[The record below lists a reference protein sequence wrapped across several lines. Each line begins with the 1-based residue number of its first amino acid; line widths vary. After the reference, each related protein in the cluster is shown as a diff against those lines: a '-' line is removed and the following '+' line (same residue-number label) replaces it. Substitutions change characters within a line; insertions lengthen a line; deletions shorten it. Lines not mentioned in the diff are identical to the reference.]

1 MMDFQQYELL
11 LDLAETQN
19 ITNTAKRL
27 GYTQPGASHILK
39 KIENELGFSV
49 IFREKYGVTLTPAAE
64 LLLPQIRKI
73 MVEQEQLYQTISAI
87 NGLEYG
93 KVTIGTYSSVAVH
106 LLPEILRQFK
116 EVHPS
121 LEIDIR
127 EGGADNIL
135 DWMDKNIIDFAF
147 ISRPYAKELEFLSYG
162 KDPLLAILPG
172 DFYLENQEYFR
183 IEDFEGMPFI
193 LSADGND
200 FDIHNAL
207 ECSGVLPDYSY
218 SVLDDHTIMSMVEH
232 NLGVSMVTQLIA
244 TDSHYNVKLLPIA
257 PAYCRDMGIAMA
269 DYDKLSKAARTFVD
283 FAIQRLPSL
292 WKKIVSEQGEK

>member
-1 MMDFQQYELL
+1 MDFQQYRLL
-11 LDLAETQN
+11 LDLAQTRN

-39 KIENELGFSV
+39 KIESELGFSV
-49 IFREKYGVTLTPAAE
+49 IYREKYGVTLTPAAE

-73 MVEQEQLYQTISAI
+73 MAEQEKFLQQVSAI

-93 KVTIGTYSSVAVH
+93 KVRIGAYSSVAVH

-116 EVHPS
+116 ELHPS

-135 DWMDKNIIDFAF
+135 EWMDKNLIDCAF
-147 ISRPYAKELEFLSYG
+147 ISRPYAKNIDFLSYG
-162 KDPLLAILPG
+162 KDPLIAILPG
-172 DFYLENQEYFR
+172 SYDWEEGKSFR
-183 IEDFEGMPFI
+183 IEGFEGLPFI

-207 ECSGVLPDYSY
+207 ECSGVDPNYIY
-218 SVLDDHTIMSMVEH
+218 SVLDDQTIMSMVEH
-232 NLGVSMVTQLIA
+232 KLGVSIVTRLIA
-244 TDSHYNVKLLPIA
+244 YKNRYDIKMLPIE
-257 PAYCRDMGIAMA
+257 PEYYREMGIAMA
-269 DYDKLSKAARTFVD
+269 DYDRLSKASRTFVD
-283 FAIQRLPSL
+283 FSIQLLPDL
-292 WKKIVSEQGEK
+292 WKQFT

>member
-1 MMDFQQYELL
+1 MDFQQYVLL
-11 LDLAETQN
+11 LDLAETKN

-39 KIENELGFSV
+39 KIENELGFAV
-49 IFREKYGVTLTPAAE
+49 IFREKYGITLTPAAE

-73 MVEQEQLYQTISAI
+73 MAEQERLQQTIYAI

-93 KVTIGTYSSVAVH
+93 TVTIGAYSSVAAH

-116 EVHPS
+116 EVHPR

-127 EGGADNIL
+127 EGGADSIL
-135 DWMDKNIIDFAF
+135 DWMDKNIIDCAF

-172 DFYLENQEYFR
+172 DFYLEDSRRFR
-183 IEDFEGMPFI
+183 MKDFEGMPFI

-232 NLGVSMVTQLIA
+232 KLGVSIVTKLIA
-244 TDSHYNVKLLPIA
+244 TGTPYDVKLVPVE
-257 PAYCRDMGIAMA
+257 PSYYRDMGIAMGS
-269 DYDKLSKAARTFVD
+269 YDKLTKAARTFVD
-283 FAIQRLPSL
+283 FSIQRLPGMWAHL
-292 WKKIVSEQGEK
+292 MEQ

>member
-73 MVEQEQLYQTISAI
+73 MAEQEQLQQTICAM

-147 ISRPYAKELEFLSYG
+147 ISRPYAKERSTACDLAGRFL
-162 KDPLLAILPG
+162 
-172 DFYLENQEYFR
+172 FR
-183 IEDFEGMPFI
+183 K
-193 LSADGND
+193 
-200 FDIHNAL
+200 
-207 ECSGVLPDYSY
+207 SGIFS
-218 SVLDDHTIMSMVEH
+218 
-232 NLGVSMVTQLIA
+232 NRG
-244 TDSHYNVKLLPIA
+244 
-257 PAYCRDMGIAMA
+257 
-269 DYDKLSKAARTFVD
+269 F
-283 FAIQRLPSL
+283 
-292 WKKIVSEQGEK
+292 